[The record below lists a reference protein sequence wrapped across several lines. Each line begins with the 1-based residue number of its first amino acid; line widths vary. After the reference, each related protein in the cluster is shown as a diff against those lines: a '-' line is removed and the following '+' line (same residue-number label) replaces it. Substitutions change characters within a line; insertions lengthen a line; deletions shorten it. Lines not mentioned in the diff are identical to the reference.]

1 MLGTNEIADILRD
14 VLNEGDVDEDQI
26 DDIVV
31 IFRERIEEAEAELE
45 ED

>member
-14 VLNEGDVDEDQI
+14 VLNEVDVDEDQI

>member
-1 MLGTNEIADILRD
+1 MLDNDQIADILRD
-14 VLNEGDVDEDQI
+14 VLNEEDIDEDQI
-26 DDIVV
+26 DEIVA